1 MVKSDRQSI
10 GYKRSKVDFRYT
22 NHTIPVEPGMSF
34 YMATDGFTDQI
45 GGEHCRKFGNARFG
59 KLLEETSK
67 MAFDYN
73 YTMMMSAYEQN
84 KMILTMFLSQST
96 DIPPE
101 SRVAIEEWLQT
112 YRRGCED
119 FKKMTDEGY
128 RLLEKG
134 MSAATDQQ

>member
-1 MVKSDRQSI
+1 MENIQ
-10 GYKRSKVDFRYT
+10 
-22 NHTIPVEPGMSF
+22 
-34 YMATDGFTDQI
+34 
-45 GGEHCRKFGNARFG
+45 
-59 KLLEETSK
+59 KLKQMMQTSK

-96 DIPPE
+96 DIPAE

-119 FKKMTDEGY
+119 LKKMTDEGY
-128 RLLEKG
+128 RLLEKA
-134 MSAATDQQ
+134 MSAAVD

>member
-1 MVKSDRQSI
+1 MDNTQ
-10 GYKRSKVDFRYT
+10 
-22 NHTIPVEPGMSF
+22 
-34 YMATDGFTDQI
+34 
-45 GGEHCRKFGNARFG
+45 
-59 KLLEETSK
+59 KLKQMMQTSK

-84 KMILTMFLSQST
+84 KMMFTMFLSQST
-96 DIPPE
+96 DVPPE

-119 FKKMTDEGY
+119 LKKMTDEGY

-134 MSAATDQQ
+134 LSVASD